1 MAFSPGSWM
10 IGLQLG
16 GQQKRAC
23 RAVGLQGGPGL
34 WRTVVDAKNVLTL
47 HCSLRPC
54 ERKVD
59 IGLLLFFGFGLKGPT
74 RRFFGIL
81 PELASLCHFDTLV
94 PTGRLVSR
102 HLRSCAGCA

>member
-1 MAFSPGSWM
+1 M